1 MGFKDEY
8 DFDLVVNDVKNV
20 VVDEIERQLESVEN
34 RNACRCQDC
43 ILDITALA
51 LNHLKP
57 NYRSSL
63 SFKGVIYKQ
72 RLHTD
77 SYHKAVEKVVRKAIE
92 KISEN
97 PSHETS

>member
-8 DFDLVVNDVKNV
+8 DFDLVVNDVKDV
-20 VVDEIERQLESVEN
+20 VIDEIEKQLEIGEN
-34 RNACRCQDC
+34 RNTCRCEDC

-77 SYHKAVEKVVRKAIE
+77 SYQKAVEKVVRRAIE
-92 KISEN
+92 KISKN